1 MIRFLWLICFTACA
15 SAALPS
21 HNPDSLRLLL
31 QSKQIADTTRVNVLN
46 ELAFLFGEKAEDS
59 CVFYGNSAL
68 ELATSIH
75 YWKGCGK
82 AYGTLGTYY
91 NSRGNYKMAL
101 ADFIEGYKIY
111 EKLKSTR
118 AMSNLMNSM
127 GNTYM
132 GIQNNQKALEAYTK
146 SYELASLDSNLYMM
160 GVSSVGLGNIYML
173 DKDAKKAL
181 AVFTRAKDIFRET
194 PNALFP
200 LAVSYTLI
208 GNALVELED
217 FEEAFFNFNKAVE
230 QLKTLN
236 NTYGIAGTYQ
246 VMGEAY
252 QRQGN
257 LEKSLDYFLKSY
269 EIFTERKAYD
279 DLKNVSLHISEI
291 YKKKK
296 DFEKALEYF
305 GKYSSFK
312 DSVFNSDNNRQ
323 LLEVETKYQ
332 TEKQQQQIEVQDL
345 KLKKQQFQRNALIA
359 SIVTVVLVLLLV
371 YNRYSVKRKANASL
385 SQANTNLG
393 IKNAII
399 EQKNIEITD
408 SIKYAQRIQNAI
420 LPSSEKF
427 RQHLPQSFIVFKPK
441 DIVSGDFYWMET
453 VMENGR
459 ELVLFAAA
467 DCTGHG
473 VPGALVSVICRD
485 ALNRAVKELGLTD
498 PGMILDKVRDL
509 LLETFGQHDKEVQDG
524 MDISLC
530 NLDPASRELKWAGAN
545 NPLWLLKQDAS
556 DMLQL
561 KGDKQPVGLHS
572 NPSPFTTHCF
582 SLSPGDLIYI
592 FTDGMADQFGGPSG
606 KKFKYR
612 QLSDFLLEQKHT
624 PVEQLGQRLDHRFES
639 WRGDLEQVDD
649 VLIIGVKL

>member
-1 MIRFLWLICFTACA
+1 MIRFFFLICFVGYVFPATAQ
-15 SAALPS
+15 
-21 HNPDSLRLLL
+21 HDSLRSLLG
-31 QSKQIADTTRVNVLN
+31 SKDLADTTRVNVLN
-46 ELAFLFGEKAEDS
+46 QLAFLFGEKADDS
-59 CVFYGNSAL
+59 CVFYGRSAL
-68 ELATSIH
+68 DLAASIH

-82 AYGTLGTYY
+82 AHSTLGTYY
-91 NSRGNYKMAL
+91 NSRGNYKTAL

-111 EKLKSTR
+111 EKLKDNK

-132 GIQNNQKALEAYTK
+132 GIRNNRKALEAYTR
-146 SYELASLDSNLYMM
+146 SYELASLDSNRYMM
-160 GVSSVGLGNIYML
+160 GVSSVGLGNIHML

-181 AVFTRAKDIFRET
+181 AVFIRAKDIFKET
-194 PNALFP
+194 NAVFP

-217 FEEAFFNFNKAVE
+217 FEGAFLNFNKAVE
-230 QLKTLN
+230 ELKTLN

-252 QRQGN
+252 QKQGS
-257 LEKSLDYFLKSY
+257 LEKSLGYFLKSY
-269 EIFTERKAYD
+269 EIFEERKAYD
-279 DLKNVSLHISEI
+279 DLKNVSLHISEV
-291 YKKKK
+291 YQKKK
-296 DFEKALEYF
+296 DFEKALVYF

-312 DSVFNSDNNRQ
+312 DSVFNAESNRQ

-345 KLKKQQFQRNALIA
+345 KLKKQQFQRNGLIA
-359 SIVTVVLVLLLV
+359 SVVVVILILLLV

-385 SQANTNLG
+385 SQANTSLG

-420 LPSSEKF
+420 LPSRERF
-427 RQHLPQSFIVFKPK
+427 AQHLPQSFIVFRPK

-453 VMENGR
+453 VRENSD
-459 ELVLFAAA
+459 ELVLFAAG

-485 ALNRAVKELGLTD
+485 ALNRAVKELGITD
-498 PGMILDKVRDL
+498 PGMILDKAREL
-509 LLETFGQHDKEVQDG
+509 LLETFGQQDQEVQDG

-530 NLDPASRELKWAGAN
+530 CLNKASRELKWAGAN
-545 NPLWLLKQDAS
+545 NPLWVLKQDAG
-556 DMLQL
+556 DILQL
-561 KGDKQPVGLHS
+561 KGDKQPVGLHF
-572 NPSPFTTHCF
+572 NPLPFTTHSLF
-582 SLSPGDLIYI
+582 LSPGDLIFI
-592 FTDGMADQFGGPSG
+592 FTDGMADQFGGPAG

-612 QLSDFLLEQKHT
+612 QLSDFLLEQRHM
-624 PVEQLGQRLDHRFES
+624 PVKTLGERLEHKFES